1 MLLRS
6 LLFVPGNRQNML
18 DKARPLPTDVLT
30 LDLEDAVPVTEKAAA
45 RNLVRAS
52 IASMARPGRSTFVRV
67 NSLGT
72 GLTQAD
78 LEAVVAPGLDGIS
91 LPKVESA
98 QDVEKVDLLLGTLEK
113 ARGLTAGTVKMIAWL
128 ESARGLLE
136 AQHIAHA
143 SPRVVGL
150 ALGADDY
157 TLDMGIVRSES
168 GDELFYPRSIIA
180 TAAMAAGAAPLD
192 TPYVNY
198 KDEAGLVKDAC
209 FARQLGFK
217 GKFLIHPSQ
226 IETVN
231 RIFSPSA
238 GEVEQARKVVAAFA
252 EAVAHGTAVTSVEGK
267 MVDTPVAERARKLLA
282 LAKAIAAKERE
293 GSANERT

>member
-1 MLLRS
+1 MLLLRS

-18 DKARPLPTDVLT
+18 DKARPVAADVLT
-30 LDLEDAVPVTEKAAA
+30 LDLEDSVPVAEKAAA

-52 IASMARPGRSTFVRV
+52 LAGMARPGRSAFVRV

-98 QDVEKVDLLLGTLEK
+98 EEVERVDTALGTLEK
-113 ARGLTAGTVKMIAWL
+113 ARGMARGTVEIIAWV

-136 AQHIAHA
+136 AAHIAHA

-168 GDELFYPRSIIA
+168 GDELFYPRSVIA
-180 TAAMAAGAAPLD
+180 TAALAAGAAPLD

-198 KDEAGLVKDAC
+198 KDEAGLVKDAS

-217 GKFLIHPSQ
+217 GKFLIHPGQ
-226 IETVN
+226 IDAVN

-238 GEVEQARKVVAAFA
+238 NEVEQACKVVAAFD
-252 EAVAHGTAVTSVEGK
+252 EAVARGTAVTSVEGK
-267 MVDTPVAERARKLLA
+267 MVDTPVAERARKLLK
-282 LAKAIAAKERE
+282 LAEAISAKER
-293 GSANERT
+293 